1 MPLKFTIIMQSL
13 ISEYPNSARNKEQ
26 KLLRAVD
33 SVLKQTFQDFEL
45 LVISD
50 NCQKTV
56 DIIQQNFDLSE
67 QLKLFKNVRERN
79 TKAWS
84 ANGRNIGID
93 MATGKYILYLDNDDY
108 FTGDYLEKLND
119 EITNHNLYFVD
130 DITLHTETPI
140 QRRCNIKP
148 FMCGTSN
155 IVHKKGVSR
164 WADLAR
170 YGHEDWQ
177 FIQCLINEY
186 KDYGQLN
193 IAGYVVAHIPGKYD
207 K

>member
-1 MPLKFTIIMQSL
+1 MQSL
-13 ISEYPNSARNKEQ
+13 ISEYPNSARNKET

-33 SVLKQTFQDFEL
+33 SVLNQTLQDFEL
-45 LVISD
+45 IVVSD

-56 DIIQQNFDLSE
+56 DIIQQNYDISE
-67 QLKLFKNVRERN
+67 RLRMFKNIRERN
-79 TKAWS
+79 TKQWS
-84 ANGRNIGID
+84 AECRNIGISESK
-93 MATGKYILYLDNDDY
+93 GEYLLYLDNDDY
-108 FTGDYLEKLND
+108 FTPDYLEMLD
-119 EITNHNLYFVD
+119 CEITVKSLYFVD
-130 DITLHTETPI
+130 DITLHTDNPI

-164 WADLAR
+164 WADMAR
-170 YGHEDWQ
+170 YGHDDWQ
-177 FIQCLINEY
+177 FIQALVNEY
-186 KDYGQLN
+186 KDYRQLN

>member
-1 MPLKFTIIMQSL
+1 MKFSIIMQSL
-13 ISEYPNSARNKEQ
+13 ISEYPNSARDKET

-33 SVLKQTFQDFEL
+33 SVLNQTLQDFEL
-45 LVISD
+45 IVVSD

-56 DIIQQNFDLSE
+56 DIIQQNYDISE
-67 QLKLFKNVRERN
+67 RLMLFKNVRERN
-79 TKAWS
+79 TKQWS
-84 ANGRNIGID
+84 SECRNIGIEESR
-93 MATGKYILYLDNDDY
+93 GEYLLYLDNDDY
-108 FTGDYLEKLND
+108 FTPDYLELLD
-119 EITNHNLYFVD
+119 CEITLKNLYFVD
-130 DITLHTETPI
+130 DITLHTDKPI

-155 IVHKKGVSR
+155 IVHKKGRSR
-164 WADLAR
+164 WADIAR

-193 IAGYVVAHIPGKYD
+193 IAGYVVAHIPAKYD